1 MGTTSKRCRSYWVSV
16 RRKAGRF
23 CAVNCPPDGQQSY
36 ISCCW
41 LPVCRSVSAVGGART
56 TRQPAKTIRGDAG
69 QPMWAREDVCEL
81 FAQNVRPFA
90 ENLGPRAV
98 CGPEGLRSWAATSTR
113 AKGPTELTTEPESP
127 MMLQRRSVTT
137 RSIDITSDSG
147 LTSQDNDDARY
158 IQEVLNELRGHVPG
172 ACRYY
177 FGASPKPSVSFDP
190 VGYKPS
196 PSVFPL
202 SLARVGLSLEAP

>member
-1 MGTTSKRCRSYWVSV
+1 R
-16 RRKAGRF
+16 
-23 CAVNCPPDGQQSY
+23 
-36 ISCCW
+36 
-41 LPVCRSVSAVGGART
+41 
-56 TRQPAKTIRGDAG
+56 
-69 QPMWAREDVCEL
+69 
-81 FAQNVRPFA
+81 
-90 ENLGPRAV
+90 
-98 CGPEGLRSWAATSTR
+98 STR
-113 AKGPTELTTEPESP
+113 AEGPTELTTEPESP

-177 FGASPKPSVSFDP
+177 FGASPKPSVSSDP

-202 SLARVGLSLEAP
+202 SLARVGLSLYAPSPFIPPILHQSPV